1 MTYSTRQSHGEPV
14 CLDRHVIAGAF
25 VQLHISFEKQFGK
38 IMKICKNVP
47 TLSFSSWNIV
57 LWDIFYP

>member
-1 MTYSTRQSHGEPV
+1 MRQSHGDPV
-14 CLDRHVIAGAF
+14 CLDCHVIAGAF
-25 VQLHISFEKQFGK
+25 VQLYISFEKQFGK

-57 LWDIFYP
+57 L